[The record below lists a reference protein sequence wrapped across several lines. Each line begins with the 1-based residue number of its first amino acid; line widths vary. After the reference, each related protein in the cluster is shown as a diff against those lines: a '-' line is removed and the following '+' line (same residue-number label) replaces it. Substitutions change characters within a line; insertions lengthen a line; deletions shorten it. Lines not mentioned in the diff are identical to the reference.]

1 MSNDRNKYFPVGD
14 QKNIRNNSSEPL
26 KGVGTVKVTRDKFN
40 ENTTTYLT
48 NNNNNKKQGK

>member
-40 ENTTTYLT
+40 ENTTTYLAR
-48 NNNNNKKQGK
+48 NNNKKQGK